1 MSILTPLM
9 KMNNPGGGRLAG
21 LWKGKENV
29 RRDSQPGL
37 DTVSLKCLQDVWMEM
52 STRRWPGWLLRLFR
66 F

>member
-1 MSILTPLM
+1 M
-9 KMNNPGGGRLAG
+9 AG

-29 RRDSQPGL
+29 RRDGQPGL

-66 F
+66 FWTPLHLI